1 METAE
6 VESVLR
12 DYGKEIQQ
20 SVSDVFVDPHHIVFL
35 TSTQQGSG
43 NSNGA
48 LLMAVVGAKLS
59 EGLNFTDNLARAV
72 VMVGLPYPNA
82 SSPEMKERL
91 KYVSNLSKQKGEKE
105 DAGKELYENLC
116 MNAVNQSIG
125 TRLSIERALT
135 YPLHREAA
143 PLGTRK
149 TGQVWFWSTLGI
161 HHPGS
166 NASYPA
172 GFFLVQRL
180 PTRLGRL

>member
-6 VESVLR
+6 VESVLK

-20 SVSDVFVDPHHIVFL
+20 PVSDVFVELHLPVFP
-35 TSTQQGSG
+35 SSIQQGSS

-48 LLMAVVGAKLS
+48 ILMAVVGAKLS

-72 VMVGLPYPNA
+72 VIVGLPYPNA
-82 SSPEMKERL
+82 GSPELKERL

-125 TRLSIERALT
+125 MRLPFEHAVT
-135 YPLHREAA
+135 YPLYRKAVQ
-143 PLGTRK
+143 LGTRK
-149 TGQVWFWSTLGI
+149 TGQV
-161 HHPGS
+161 
-166 NASYPA
+166 
-172 GFFLVQRL
+172 
-180 PTRLGRL
+180 